1 MRAVI
6 EQIHMILVEKV
17 KSRQRCQSNG
27 KGMREWQGLSY
38 INAFSAYKMGIWA
51 LCFEKIKMCYFGG
64 LGYGEN
70 GESSQKV
77 KTSNYE

>member
-1 MRAVI
+1 
-6 EQIHMILVEKV
+6 
-17 KSRQRCQSNG
+17 
-27 KGMREWQGLSY
+27 MREWQGLSC

-77 KTSNYE
+77 KTSNYEQVSSGFVMYSTGTLDKILYEVSKKI